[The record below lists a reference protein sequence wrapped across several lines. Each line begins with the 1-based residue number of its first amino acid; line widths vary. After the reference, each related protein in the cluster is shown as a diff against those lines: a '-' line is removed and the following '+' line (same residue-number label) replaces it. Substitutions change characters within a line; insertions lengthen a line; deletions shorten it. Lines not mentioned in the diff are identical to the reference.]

1 MENYAGHQLRPPC
14 GRKVRA
20 HIAVSP
26 RRRVRDASPGREQLY
41 SEDEF
46 TFMRTAALLFTSLLV
61 ASVAGAASKA
71 DLNAKSLDGQ
81 KVRLK
86 DLRGKLVVLN
96 FWATWCGP
104 CREELPMLI
113 KTAKASTNADLVFI
127 AVSVDDSKTQVKV
140 PDSARQ
146 FGISFP
152 VWVGANGDDVY
163 KSPKARRFRRR
174 SSSIATEPLKRGCRE
189 RSARTN

>member
-1 MENYAGHQLRPPC
+1 M
-14 GRKVRA
+14 
-20 HIAVSP
+20 
-26 RRRVRDASPGREQLY
+26 RRFNHPYTLETTSI
-41 SEDEF
+41 
-46 TFMRTAALLFTSLLV
+46 FMRTANVLLLSMFLAGA
-61 ASVAGAASKA
+61 ASAASKA
-71 DLNAKSLDGQ
+71 DLNAMSLDGQ
-81 KVRLK
+81 KVHLK

-104 CREELPMLI
+104 CREELPMLV

-146 FGISFP
+146 FGIPFP

-163 KSPKARRFRRR
+163 KLSRGEAVPATIF
-174 SSSIATEPLKRGCRE
+174 IA
-189 RSARTN
+189 A